1 MEFAPD
7 LAKRLVDTL
16 HAVHGEHPG
25 NRAAHAKGSCVRG
38 TFTATADAARLT
50 RAAHM
55 QGAPVPAT
63 VRFSNGSG
71 IPAFPDYARSDGRGI
86 AVKFDLP
93 DGTHADMVGL
103 TLPVFFARD
112 PEEFMEFLTV
122 TRPDPETKQPDLA
135 AIGGFLERHPETQ
148 AALNAAMSPELPA
161 SYVRVRYNGIHAF
174 GLINAAGESRWVRY
188 RWEPELGEGTIT
200 SDEARAG
207 GREYLQD
214 ELRSRLAEG
223 AVGLRLVFVLAA
235 DGDPL
240 TDPTAAWP
248 EDRETVIAGR
258 LEITTSEPADTCDR
272 LVFDP
277 TNVVDGISC
286 SEDPILHAR
295 SVAYARSFAARRGIT
310 PPSPAAPRVAGVAAG
325 ARALEEAGDLVAGA
339 MKAVDVDGS
348 RVAVAN
354 VGGTFHAFPDAC
366 THRGCSLAE
375 GTLEGNTVTCPCH
388 GSQFDVSTGAVLR
401 GPATEALKAFD

>member
-7 LAKRLVDTL
+7 LARRLVDTL

-38 TFTATADAARLT
+38 TFTATPDAARLT

-55 QGAPVPAT
+55 QGMPVAAT

-103 TLPVFFARD
+103 TLPVFFSRD
-112 PEEFMEFLTV
+112 PEAFMDFLSV
-122 TRPDPETKQPDLA
+122 TRPDPETRQPDLA
-135 AIGGFLERHPETQ
+135 AIGAFLERHPETQ
-148 AALNAAMSPELPA
+148 AALNAAMSPALPA
-161 SYVRVRYNGIHAF
+161 SYLRVRYNGIHAF
-174 GLINAAGESRWVRY
+174 QLTNAAGESHWVRY
-188 RWEPELGEGTIT
+188 RWEPELGEGTVT
-200 SDEARAG
+200 SEEARAG

-223 AVGLRLVFVLAA
+223 PAALRLVFVLAA

-248 EDRETVIAGR
+248 DDRETVVAGR
-258 LEITTSEPADTCDR
+258 LEINTSEPADTCDR

-277 TNVVDGISC
+277 TNVVDGITC

-310 PPSPAAPRVAGVAAG
+310 PPSPAGVVVAGVDSG
-325 ARALEEAGDLVAGA
+325 ARALAEAGDLAAGA
-339 MKAVDVDGS
+339 MKAVEVDGS

-354 VGGTFHAFPDAC
+354 VGGTFHAFQDAC

-375 GTLEGNTVTCPCH
+375 GTLEGSTVTCPCH
-388 GSQFDVSTGAVLR
+388 GSQFDISTGAVVR
-401 GPATEALKAFD
+401 GPAKEALKTFD